1 MGKIEYLTSNEAK
14 ALLNAASGIRD
25 RAILML
31 FLETGIFFNELA
43 DLNISSIDWK
53 KKILRI
59 GGNRKREI
67 PLNDETYNVLVEW
80 SKERADCK
88 TTALFITQKGEVNRV
103 SPRNIDRLIRKY
115 ADDAG
120 IAKTVNA
127 KVLRN
132 TFAVNFLR
140 KETDL
145 ARASNILAVTSTRAM
160 HKYLRAAK
168 AGIASTGSELEH
180 LDTRPGIIRQ
190 ISRLI
195 PRKHKEAR
203 VLVVPAKVG
212 EQEITIGRESEINAI
227 KENLRKGI
235 DTILCSDP
243 GLGKTHLLKHITKED
258 NYLYISS
265 PAPIKELL
273 GELCKRF
280 CPESKEQLPAKTRSS
295 AKEMLAILFKAI
307 EKEEKK
313 AIIIIDNLD
322 RLKKSDIDLFTALLD
337 KFTILGAA
345 DEMPERL
352 KQIWWKMKRIDLEP
366 LSDEAS
372 KALIKHLTAG
382 LVIENYQLLETQLAS
397 RAFGDPLAVVEMVNQ
412 IRGLPRVRENDIR
425 ELHHEAGTKY
435 IEVKNLVIVLW
446 LMAIAY
452 RFIALGTHSFENYIL
467 AGFFVTMAVGLRMF
481 MRKV

>member
-1 MGKIEYLTSNEAK
+1 M
-14 ALLNAASGIRD
+14 NAASGIRD
-25 RAILML
+25 RAILTL

-53 KKILRI
+53 KKVLRI
-59 GGNRKREI
+59 TGNRKREI
-67 PLNDETYNVLVEW
+67 PLNDETYNALVEW

-120 IAKTVNA
+120 ISKTVNA

-145 ARASNILAVTSTRAM
+145 ARASNILAVTSIRAM
-160 HKYLRAAK
+160 HKYLHAAK

-180 LDTRPGIIRQ
+180 LDTRPQIIRRL
-190 ISRLI
+190 SKLI
-195 PRKHKEAR
+195 PRRPREAR
-203 VLVVPAKVG
+203 VLVVPTKVG
-212 EQEITIGRESEINAI
+212 EQAVTIGRETEISQI
-227 KENLRKGI
+227 KESLRKGI

-243 GLGKTHLLKHITKED
+243 GLGKTHLLKYIAKED

-265 PAPIKELL
+265 PSPIKELL
-273 GELCKRF
+273 GEISKRF
-280 CPESKEQLPAKTRSS
+280 CPDSKEQLPTRTRSS
-295 AKEMLAILFKAI
+295 VKEILVILFKAI
-307 EKEEKK
+307 EQEEKK
-313 AIIIIDNLD
+313 AIIIVDNLD
-322 RLKKSDIDLFTALLD
+322 RLKKSDIDTFTALLD
-337 KFTILGAA
+337 KFTILGAT

-352 KQIWWKMKRIDLEP
+352 KQIWWKMKKLDLEP
-366 LSDEAS
+366 LSDEAA

-382 LVIENYQLLETQLAS
+382 LVIDNYQLLETQIAS
-397 RAFGDPLAVVEMVNQ
+397 RAFGDPLAIVEMINQ
-412 IRGLPRVRENDIR
+412 IKGLPRVREHDIR

-446 LMAIAY
+446 LLAIAY

-467 AGFFVTMAVGLRMF
+467 AGFFVTIAVGLRMF
-481 MRKV
+481 LRRV